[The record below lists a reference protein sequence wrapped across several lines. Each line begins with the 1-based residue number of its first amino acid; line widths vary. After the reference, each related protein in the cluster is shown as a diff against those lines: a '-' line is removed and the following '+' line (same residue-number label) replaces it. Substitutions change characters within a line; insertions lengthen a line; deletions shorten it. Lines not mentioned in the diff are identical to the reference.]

1 MKFFSRDREIIHP
14 AKSLKGM
21 LPVPGDKSISH
32 RYALLAT
39 LAEGMSEIR
48 GYSPSQDCE
57 STLECLRKLGVT
69 ASKVGDT
76 VKIEGRG
83 LAGLRESRS
92 KLDAGNSGTTMRLAA
107 GILAG
112 QSFRTV
118 IKGDKSLSRRP
129 MSRVITPLEQMG
141 AQIKSAEDGRPPLTI
156 QGGNLTAIRYELP
169 VASAQVKSAV
179 LLAGLFAEGV
189 TQVVEPLPTR
199 DHTEIALEQ
208 FGAEVG
214 RHDLTIAV
222 EGRPQ
227 LRAQTLHVPGD
238 ISSAAF
244 LMAAA
249 LITPDSDLTLRNVG
263 LNPTRTAMLDL
274 LVGAGG
280 YVKILNVEMIQGE
293 LVGDLHVRSSRLRGL
308 TVPKD
313 KVPSLIDE
321 VPVLGVLGTQTEE
334 GFTIHGA
341 EELRVKESDRI
352 RGVAENLRR
361 MGAEVEEFP
370 DGFRVPGNQ
379 KLHGAEID
387 SLGDHRLAMALSVA
401 GLVAEG
407 PEPTTILGSGS
418 AAVSY
423 PDFYRDLKRLVR

>member
-14 AKSLKGM
+14 AKSIQGM

-32 RYALLAT
+32 RYALLAA
-39 LAEGMSEIR
+39 LAEGMTEIR

-83 LAGLRESRS
+83 LAGLREPRS

-112 QSFRTV
+112 QSFRSV

-141 AQIKSAEDGRPPLTI
+141 AEIKSAEGGCPPLEI
-156 QGGNLTAIRYELP
+156 RGGALTPIRYELP

-199 DHTEIALEQ
+199 DHTEIAFEQ

-214 RHDLTIAV
+214 RHDMTIAV
-222 EGRPQ
+222 EGRPK
-227 LRAQTLHVPGD
+227 LKAQSLQVPGD
-238 ISSAAF
+238 LSSAAF

-280 YVKILNVEMIQGE
+280 SVKIMNIEMIQGE
-293 LVGDLHVRSSRLRGL
+293 LVGDLHIRSSRLTAL
-308 TVPKD
+308 AVPRE

-321 VPVLGVLGTQTEE
+321 VPVLAVLGTQAEE
-334 GFTIHGA
+334 GFEIHGA

-352 RGVAENLRR
+352 RTVAENLRR

-370 DGFRVPGNQ
+370 DGFRVPGKQ
-379 KLHGAEID
+379 KLRGAEVD
-387 SLGDHRLAMALSVA
+387 SYGDHRIAMALSVA

-407 PEPTTILGSGS
+407 SEPTTILGSRS

-423 PDFYRDLKRLVR
+423 PDFYATLKKLVR

>member
-1 MKFFSRDREIIHP
+1 MKIFSRDREIIHP
-14 AKSLKGM
+14 AKSLQGM

-32 RYALLAT
+32 RYALLAA
-39 LAEGMSEIR
+39 LAEGMTEIR
-48 GYSPSQDCE
+48 GYSPSRDCE

-83 LAGLRESRS
+83 LAGLRAPRS

-112 QSFRTV
+112 QSFRSV
-118 IKGDKSLSRRP
+118 IQGDKSLSRRP

-141 AQIKSAEDGRPPLTI
+141 AEIKSAEDGRPPLTI
-156 QGGNLTAIRYELP
+156 RGGALTALRYELP

-199 DHTEIALEQ
+199 DHTEIALEH

-222 EGRPQ
+222 EGRPK
-227 LRAQTLHVPGD
+227 LKAQSLDVPGD
-238 ISSAAF
+238 LSSAAF
-244 LMAAA
+244 LIAAA

-263 LNPTRTAMLDL
+263 LNPTRTALLDL

-280 YVKILNVEMIQGE
+280 YLKILNVEMIQGE
-293 LVGDLHVRSSRLRGL
+293 LVGDLHVRSSRLTAL
-308 TVPKD
+308 AVPKE

-321 VPVLGVLGTQTEE
+321 VPVLGVLGTQTED
-334 GFTIHGA
+334 GFEIQGA

-352 RGVAENLRR
+352 RTVAENLRR

-370 DGFRVPGNQ
+370 DGFRVPGRQ
-379 KLHGAEID
+379 KLRGAQINPE
-387 SLGDHRLAMALSVA
+387 GDHRIAMAFAVA

-407 PEPTTILGSGS
+407 SEPTTILGSRS

-423 PDFYRDLKRLVR
+423 PDFYKTLKKLVR